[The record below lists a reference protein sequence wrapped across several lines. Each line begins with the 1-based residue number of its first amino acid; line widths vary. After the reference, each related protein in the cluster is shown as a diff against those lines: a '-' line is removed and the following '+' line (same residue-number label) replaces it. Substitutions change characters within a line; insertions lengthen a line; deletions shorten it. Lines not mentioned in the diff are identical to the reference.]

1 MNKDLIITEI
11 KLKGIRS
18 SGSGG
23 QHVNKV
29 SSKVELSFDL
39 DASNGL
45 SDNEKDRLKQSIGN
59 RLTASNI
66 LLLQCD
72 EARSQLKNKDIITK
86 RFFSLL
92 KDGLKKK
99 KKRIP
104 TKTPK
109 SVLKNR
115 QEAKQRQS
123 QKKKSRKKPDV

>member
-99 KKRIP
+99 KKRTP